1 MLKDTFN
8 LLPKKFK
15 KRSLIF
21 VFMLMFAT
29 FLEMIGVGLIF
40 PLIDLIINDGFT
52 KNLFGVNLIEISQIY
67 NKEDII
73 YYFFIS
79 FVILILVKSSFLIY
93 FSYWN
98 NKFSQNL
105 YKQLSE
111 NLLQI
116 YINKNIDFY
125 FNRNSSELLR
135 NVIMEC
141 KNVGGMVLCYLRLSV
156 EIVVSIGIIII
167 IFYIDQLISI
177 LTLGIFLFFTS
188 IYYFFVKRII
198 YNYGLIRQSTSNNQ
212 IKILKE
218 AFNGIK
224 DIKLKSIENFFLS
237 IYYQTISQFTN
248 AAYKSNTFSEIPKIL
263 IELIF
268 IVIISVIILVNFA
281 LSADIMKI
289 FPIIGLYT
297 AAAFKLMP
305 SISKILSL
313 FQQIEGAKP
322 STKLLKKE
330 FNIKRDKQNLDHDNT
345 NIKEIKFTKSLELA
359 NINFSYNSEN
369 EIQEK
374 KVSLFNN
381 LNLEI
386 KKNSFTGII
395 GKSGQGKSTLI
406 DLITGILKPKKGR
419 IIVDNIDIQ
428 TNPKSWQKNIG
439 YVSQNIFLIDSSI
452 KKNIALGLDENEID
466 NNQIIQCCKD
476 AMILE
481 YISQLNEK
489 FETNIGEN
497 GIKLSGG
504 QIQRLAIA
512 RELYRKPK
520 ILILDEA
527 TSGLDEK
534 TENEILDFLEKIR
547 GKITVIIVS
556 HRKNTLK
563 NCDSVIDLAQQ

>member
-8 LLPKKFK
+8 LLPQKFK
-15 KRSLIF
+15 KKSLIF
-21 VFMLMFAT
+21 VFMLMIAT
-29 FLEMIGVGLIF
+29 FFEMIGVGLIF
-40 PLIDLIINDGFT
+40 PLIDLIVNDGFT
-52 KNLFGVNLIEISQIY
+52 KNLFGINLIEISQIY

-79 FVILILVKSSFLIY
+79 FLVLILIKSSFLIY

-141 KNVGGMVLCYLRLSV
+141 KNVGGMVLCYLRLIV

-167 IFYIDQLISI
+167 IFYIDQVISI
-177 LTLGIFLFFTS
+177 LTLIIFLFFTS

-198 YNYGLIRQSTSNNQ
+198 YNYGLIRQSTSNSQ

-218 AFNGIK
+218 VFDGIK
-224 DIKLKSIENFFLS
+224 DIKLKSIESFFLS
-237 IYYQTISQFTN
+237 IYYKTISQFIN
-248 AAYKSNTFSEIPKIL
+248 AAFKSNTLIEIPKIL

-268 IVIISVIILVNFA
+268 IIIISIIVLVNFA
-281 LSADIMKI
+281 LSSDILKI

-313 FQQIEGAKP
+313 FQTIEGAKP

-330 FNIKRDKQNLDHDNT
+330 FNIKRDKQNLDYKDT
-345 NIKEIKFTKSLELA
+345 GLKNIEITKFLELQ
-359 NINFSYNSEN
+359 NINFSYNPKN
-369 EIQEK
+369 ELNEK
-374 KVSLFNN
+374 KGSLFEN
-381 LNLEI
+381 LSFRI
-386 KKNSFTGII
+386 KKNSFVGII
-395 GKSGQGKSTLI
+395 GKSGQGKSTII
-406 DLITGILKPKKGR
+406 DLITGILKPLQGR
-419 IIVDNIDIQ
+419 VMVDDIDIQ
-428 TNPKSWQKNIG
+428 TNTKSWQKNIG
-439 YVSQNIFLIDSSI
+439 YVSQSIFLIDSSI
-452 KKNIALGLDENEID
+452 KKNIALGLDEDQID
-466 NNQIIQCCKD
+466 NDQIIQCCKD

-481 YISQLNEK
+481 YINQLDNK

-520 ILILDEA
+520 VLILDEA

-534 TENEILDFLEKIR
+534 TENEILSFLEKIR

-563 NCDSVIDLAQQ
+563 NCDSIIDLAQQ